1 MLDCVR
7 GANIMALNQREK
19 DFVYATVSIE
29 LVRMFDVLAN
39 SYSRPDETDEAK
51 LIVEIEKSLRKDWEL
66 FQLPA

>member
-1 MLDCVR
+1 
-7 GANIMALNQREK
+7 MALNQREK

-51 LIVEIEKSLRKDWEL
+51 LIVEIEKSFRKDWEI
-66 FQLPA
+66 FQLPVLVPTV